1 MVEDISRTLKKKSLD
16 GIFNEVVHNE
26 KLGISN
32 NEELHLFYLA
42 VRGNKFYTEDL
53 QTALYGRNYSPPG
66 VFCIKIMA
74 DTCIR
79 RGKHTNYGSIFY

>member
-53 QTALYGRNYSPPG
+53 QTALYVMKRGILWQEEKTYSY
-66 VFCIKIMA
+66 I
-74 DTCIR
+74 
-79 RGKHTNYGSIFY
+79 

>member
-53 QTALYGRNYSPPG
+53 QTALYRNIGRY
-66 VFCIKIMA
+66 VF
-74 DTCIR
+74 
-79 RGKHTNYGSIFY
+79 HEQH

>member
-53 QTALYGRNYSPPG
+53 QTAL
-66 VFCIKIMA
+66 
-74 DTCIR
+74 
-79 RGKHTNYGSIFY
+79 

>member
-53 QTALYGRNYSPPG
+53 QTALY
-66 VFCIKIMA
+66 I
-74 DTCIR
+74 
-79 RGKHTNYGSIFY
+79 